1 MPHSLLRHNIFV
13 FWPLVVIPLWPYKFF
28 CYSSNSWNISRPS
41 LWVPRPCNSPFEFA
55 HRIVPLSS
63 VPTYFRTLHCHNS
76 VRHHYSYSDGSHIVW
91 LPHGILCLCTASPC
105 PSEWWRFSV
114 LGNANKRL
122 QAFWCTVVFSYLYP
136 LPGRE
141 LPWQNSQISMKHTAF
156 HLFPLFLWYPWRTSA
171 LGHGPVK
178 FFV

>member
-1 MPHSLLRHNIFV
+1 MIRILRQIRPVFRRTQSLLRKRRSDLCRVKMSKLVDTFLTRQWFMPHSVVKHNIFV
-13 FWPLVVIPLWPYKFF
+13 FWPLVVIPHWTYIFF

-41 LWVPRPCNSPFEFA
+41 LWVPRPCTSPFEFA

-105 PSEWWRFSV
+105 PSDWM
-114 LGNANKRL
+114 
-122 QAFWCTVVFSYLYP
+122 AFL
-136 LPGRE
+136 
-141 LPWQNSQISMKHTAF
+141 
-156 HLFPLFLWYPWRTSA
+156 TS
-171 LGHGPVK
+171 G
-178 FFV
+178 